1 MKVIRQLERVPYQA
15 GAPRSPPVAPP
26 PTIAQQLA
34 AKQREISVAEFFER
48 NRQILGFD
56 NPSRALLTTVKEAV
70 DNAADVCDE
79 ARVPPDIL
87 IEIAKEGEDRLKVA
101 VTDNGPGILRKEIPN
116 VFARLLYG
124 SRFHSN
130 RQARGQQGI
139 GISAAV
145 LYANLT
151 TARPAHIISKV
162 EEEEAAHVLDLFI
175 DTQKNQPR
183 VAAEDLVL
191 WDRPHGTRIELVI
204 KARYQ
209 RGRQSPYE
217 YLRGTAIVN
226 PHARL
231 VLVEPDGT
239 RVTFDRAAQELPPL
253 AKETLPHPY
262 GLELGELGYLLK
274 ATRRPSVGE
283 FLAKDLAGVSPRAA
297 RDVLE
302 RSGLA
307 AKVAPASVTGE
318 AQERLLKALHE
329 APLVAP
335 SADCLSPIG
344 SLLIKRGLRN
354 VLGELRPEFFAPP
367 VSRPPK
373 VHAGFPFL
381 VEVGLVYGGGL
392 PADQPVQILRFA
404 NRVPLLFQQGAC
416 AITTAIA
423 NLDWRRYGLDQK
435 GGSGVPV
442 GPAVILVHL
451 ASTKVPFTSEA
462 KEAVA
467 EDPEIDKELTLA
479 FQTAARHLRTH
490 ISRQSRRAF
499 AGEKFAIIQRILP
512 KLAEKTSHLVG
523 KPTPDLTPVIT
534 RIMDVVNVESAVA
547 SAPDGVRVGV
557 EITNYTPRARVLE
570 LFVEVPPD
578 EFALAA
584 FDPAPDGTEPGLGRA
599 WWTLPKLA
607 PNGRAK
613 LEAKFPP
620 KTDLDASDL
629 DWYVAG
635 IDESH
640 VLGADPLP
648 GDWDV
653 RLPRTIVEAAESAAA
668 EEAAATADGEV
679 DYDAAESSAGTSE
692 DE

>member
-1 MKVIRQLERVPYQA
+1 M
-15 GAPRSPPVAPP
+15 SPT

-56 NPSRALLTTVKEAV
+56 NPQRALLTTVKEAV
-70 DNAADVCDE
+70 DNSLDASDE
-79 ARVPPDIL
+79 ARILPDVL
-87 IEIAKEGEDRLKVA
+87 VEIGKEGEDRLRVA
-101 VTDNGPGILRKEIPN
+101 VTDTGPGILRREIPN

-151 TARPAHIISKV
+151 TARPARVISKV
-162 EEEEAAHVLDLFI
+162 EEEEAAHVLELVI

-183 VAAEDLVL
+183 VVSEDLLL
-191 WDRPHGTRIELVI
+191 WDSPHGTRVELVL
-204 KARYQ
+204 KARYV

-226 PHARL
+226 PHARI

-239 RVTFDRAAQELPPL
+239 RVTFERASSDLPPV
-253 AKETLPHPY
+253 ANETLPHPY

-274 ATRRPSVGE
+274 ASKRTNLVE
-283 FLAKDLAGVSPRAA
+283 FLTKDLQGVSQRAA
-297 RDVLE
+297 RELLA
-302 RSGLA
+302 SAGL
-307 AKVAPASVTGE
+307 KPTGTPASVSGDD
-318 AQERLLKALHE
+318 QDRLLRAVHD
-329 APLVAP
+329 APLIAP
-335 SADCLSPIG
+335 SPEGLSPIG
-344 SLLIKRGLRN
+344 SMLIKRGLRN
-354 VLGELRPEFFAPP
+354 VLGDLRPEFFAPP

-373 VHAGFPFL
+373 VHGGFPFM
-381 VEVGLVYGGGL
+381 VEVGLVYGGAL
-392 PADQPVQILRFA
+392 PADQPIQILRFA

-416 AITTAIA
+416 AITNAVT

-435 GGSGVPV
+435 GGSGLPS
-442 GPAVILVHL
+442 GPALVLVHV

-479 FQTAARHLRTH
+479 LQAAARHLRTH
-490 ISRQSRRAF
+490 ISRKSRRDF

-512 KLAEKTSHLVG
+512 RLADKTSHLVG
-523 KPTPDLTPVIT
+523 KPVPDLTPVVT
-534 RIMDVVNVESAVA
+534 RIMDIVNLDATFASEKDAVRGKVEV
-547 SAPDGVRVGV
+547 
-557 EITNYTPRARVLE
+557 TNYTPRPRVLE
-570 LFVEVPPD
+570 LFVEIPPD
-578 EFALAA
+578 VFPLGV
-584 FDPAPDGTEPGLGRA
+584 FDPAPDGTEPELGRA

-607 PNGRAK
+607 PNGRTS
-613 LEAKFPP
+613 LSLTFPP
-620 KTDLDASDL
+620 KTDVETNDL

-635 IDESH
+635 IDEAH
-640 VLGADPLP
+640 ILGAEPLP

-653 RLPRTIVEAAESAAA
+653 RLPRTIVEAAEAAA
-668 EEAAATADGEV
+668 ADAAANGATAEEEV
-679 DYDAAESSAGTSE
+679 DYDAAEASAHIRE
-692 DE
+692 EE

>member
-1 MKVIRQLERVPYQA
+1 M
-15 GAPRSPPVAPP
+15 APP

-56 NPSRALLTTVKEAV
+56 NPQRSLLTTVKEGV
-70 DNAADVCDE
+70 DNAIDACDE
-79 ARVPPDIL
+79 AGIL
-87 IEIAKEGEDRLKVA
+87 AEVTIEVSKEGEDRLRVA
-101 VTDNGPGILRKEIPN
+101 ISDNGPGILRKEIPN

-151 TARPAHIISKV
+151 TARPAHITSKV
-162 EEEEAAHVLDLFI
+162 EEEEAAHVLDLVI
-175 DTQKNQPR
+175 DTQKNQPKI
-183 VAAEDLVL
+183 VAEDLVL
-191 WDRPHGTRIELVI
+191 WDRPHGTRVELVI
-204 KARYQ
+204 KARYI

-226 PHARL
+226 PHARI

-239 RVTFDRAAQELPPL
+239 RVTFERATQEMP
-253 AKETLPHPY
+253 AVGKESLPHPY

-274 ATRRPSVGE
+274 ATRRPSLGE
-283 FLAKDLAGVSPRAA
+283 FLSKDLAGVSPRSA
-297 RDVLE
+297 REVFQKA
-302 RSGLA
+302 GLR
-307 AKVAPASVTGE
+307 PGQNPSSIQGE
-318 AQERLLKALHE
+318 DQEKLLKALHE
-329 APLVAP
+329 VPLVAP
-335 SADCLSPIG
+335 SAECLSPIG
-344 SLLIKRGLRN
+344 ATLIKRGLRN
-354 VLGELRPEFFAPP
+354 VLGELRPEFYAPP

-373 VHAGFPFL
+373 VRGGFPFM

-392 PADQPVQILRFA
+392 PPDQPVQILRFA

-416 AITTAIA
+416 AITNAIS
-423 NLDWRRYGLDQK
+423 NLDWRRYGLEQK
-435 GGSGVPV
+435 GGSGIPS
-442 GPAVILVHL
+442 GPAVLLVHV
-451 ASTKVPFTSEA
+451 ASTKIPFTSEA

-479 FQTAARHLRTH
+479 LQASARHLRTH
-490 ISRQSRRAF
+490 ISRKSRRDF
-499 AGEKFAIIQRILP
+499 ASDKFAIIQRILP

-523 KPTPDLTPVIT
+523 KPIPDLTPVIT
-534 RIMDVVNVESAVA
+534 RIMDVVNVETQLVSGE
-547 SAPDGVRVGV
+547 DGVRMPV
-557 EITNYTPRARVLE
+557 EVTNYTPRSRVLE
-570 LFVEVPPD
+570 LFVEIPPE
-578 EFALAA
+578 EFALAK
-584 FDPAPDGTEPGLGRA
+584 FEPAPEGTEPALGRA
-599 WWTLPKLA
+599 WWTLPKLV
-607 PNGRAK
+607 PSGRTK
-613 LEAKFPP
+613 LEVTFPA
-620 KTDLDASDL
+620 KTDVEASDF

-653 RLPRTIVEAAESAAA
+653 RLPRTIVEAAEAAAA
-668 EEAAATADGEV
+668 ESALDAEAGEV
-679 DYDAAESSAGTSE
+679 DYDAAESSAHAS
-692 DE
+692 DEE

>member
-1 MKVIRQLERVPYQA
+1 V
-15 GAPRSPPVAPP
+15 VAPP

-56 NPSRALLTTVKEAV
+56 NPQRSLLTTVKEGV
-70 DNAADVCDE
+70 DNILDAAEE
-79 ARVPPDIL
+79 ANIL
-87 IEIAKEGEDRLKVA
+87 PEVLVEISKEGEDRLRVA
-101 VTDNGPGILRKEIPN
+101 VSDNGPGILRKEIPN

-162 EEEEAAHVLDLFI
+162 EEEEAAHVLDLII

-183 VAAEDLVL
+183 VVAEDLVL
-191 WDRPHGTRIELVI
+191 WDRPHGTRVELVI
-204 KARYQ
+204 KARYV

-226 PHARL
+226 PHARI

-239 RVTFDRAAQELPPL
+239 RVTFERAAQEMPPA

-274 ATRRPSVGE
+274 ATRRPTLGE
-283 FLAKDLAGVSPRAA
+283 FLSKDLSGVSARATKE
-297 RDVLE
+297 VFE
-302 RSGLA
+302 RCSLRPLT
-307 AKVAPASVTGE
+307 APASIQGE
-318 AQERLLKALHE
+318 SQERLLAALHE
-329 APLVAP
+329 VPLVAP
-335 SADCLSPIG
+335 SAESLSPIG
-344 SLLIKRGLRN
+344 AMLIKRGLRN
-354 VLGELRPEFFAPP
+354 VLGELRPEFYAPP

-373 VHAGFPFL
+373 VRGGFPFM

-392 PADQPVQILRFA
+392 PPDQPIQILRFA
-404 NRVPLLFQQGAC
+404 NRVPLLFQQGGC
-416 AITTAIA
+416 AITTAIT
-423 NLDWRRYGLDQK
+423 NMDWRRYGLEQK
-435 GGSGVPV
+435 GGSGIPS
-442 GPAVILVHL
+442 GPAVILVHV
-451 ASTKVPFTSEA
+451 ASTKIPFTSEA
-462 KEAVA
+462 KEAIA
-467 EDPEIDKELTLA
+467 EDPEIDKELTLSLQA
-479 FQTAARHLRTH
+479 AARHLRAH
-490 ISRQSRRAF
+490 ISRKSRRDF
-499 AGEKFAIIQRILP
+499 ASDKFAIIQRILP

-523 KPTPDLTPVIT
+523 KPIPDLTPVIT
-534 RIMDVVNVESAVA
+534 RIMDVVNVETQLVSDTA
-547 SAPDGVRVGV
+547 GVRVPV
-557 EITNYTPRARVLE
+557 EVTNYTPRPRVLE
-570 LFVEVPPD
+570 LFVEIPPE
-578 EFALAA
+578 EFALAT
-584 FDPAPDGTEPGLGRA
+584 FDPAPEGTEVALGRA
-599 WWTLPKLA
+599 WWTLPKLV
-607 PNGRAK
+607 PNGRTT
-613 LEAKFPP
+613 LEVRFPA
-620 KTDLDASDL
+620 KTDVDASDF

-653 RLPRTIVEAAESAAA
+653 RLPRTIVEAAEAAAA
-668 EEAAATADGEV
+668 ESAAGVDDGEV
-679 DYDAAESSAGTSE
+679 DYDAAESSAHAS
-692 DE
+692 DEE

>member
-1 MKVIRQLERVPYQA
+1 V
-15 GAPRSPPVAPP
+15 SP

-56 NPSRALLTTVKEAV
+56 NPQRALLTTVKEGV
-70 DNAADVCDE
+70 DNSLDASEE
-79 ARVPPDIL
+79 AGIFPEVL
-87 IEIAKEGEDRLKVA
+87 VEIAKEGEDRLRVA
-101 VTDNGPGILRKEIPN
+101 ITDNGPGILRREIPN

-145 LYANLT
+145 LFANLT
-151 TARPAHIISKV
+151 TARPAHITSKV
-162 EEEEAAHVLDLFI
+162 EEEEAAHVLDLVI

-183 VAAEDLVL
+183 VVTEDLAL
-191 WDRPHGTRIELVI
+191 WDRPHGTRIELVLR
-204 KARYQ
+204 ARYV

-226 PHARL
+226 PHARIT
-231 VLVEPDGT
+231 LVEPDGT
-239 RVTFDRAAQELPPL
+239 RVTFERAAQELPP
-253 AKETLPHPY
+253 AAREILPHPY
-262 GLELGELGYLLK
+262 GLELGELGYFLK
-274 ATRRPSVGE
+274 GTKRPTLGE
-283 FLAKDLAGVSPRAA
+283 FLAKDLSGVSARAS
-297 RDVLE
+297 RDVLAAA
-302 RSGLA
+302 GLRA
-307 AKVAPASVTGE
+307 SATPASVTGE
-318 AQERLLKALHE
+318 AQERLLTALHA

-335 SADCLSPIG
+335 SSECLSPIG
-344 SLLIKRGLRN
+344 SMLIKRGLRN

-373 VHAGFPFL
+373 VRGGFPFM
-381 VEVGLVYGGGL
+381 VEVGLVYGGAL

-416 AITTAIA
+416 AITNAIA
-423 NLDWRRYGLDQK
+423 SMDWRRYGLDQK

-442 GPAVILVHL
+442 GPALVLVHV
-451 ASTKVPFTSEA
+451 ASTKIPFTSEA

-479 FQTAARHLRTH
+479 LQAAARHLRTH
-490 ISRQSRRAF
+490 LSRRSRRDF

-523 KPTPDLTPVIT
+523 RPVPDLTPVIT
-534 RIMDVVNVESAVA
+534 RIMDVVNVETAVE
-547 SAPDGVRVGV
+547 STKTGVRVPV

-578 EFALAA
+578 EFARAT
-584 FDPAPDGTEPGLGRA
+584 FDPAPDGTDGALGRA
-599 WWTLPKLA
+599 WWTLPKLV
-607 PNGRAK
+607 PNGRTK
-613 LEAKFPP
+613 LAIALPAGAEV
-620 KTDLDASDL
+620 DASDF
-629 DWYVAG
+629 DFYVAG
-635 IDESH
+635 VDEAH

-653 RLPRTIVEAAESAAA
+653 RLPRTIVEAAEAAAA
-668 EEAAATADGEV
+668 EEAASPEEGEV
-679 DYDAAESSAGTSE
+679 DYDAAEAGAHAAD

>member
-1 MKVIRQLERVPYQA
+1 V
-15 GAPRSPPVAPP
+15 PP
-26 PTIAQQLA
+26 PTVAQQLA

-56 NPSRALLTTVKEAV
+56 NPSRSLLTTVKEAV
-70 DNAADVCDE
+70 DNSLDICDE
-79 ARVPPDIL
+79 TRIPPDIL
-87 IEIAKEGEDRLKVA
+87 VEIAKEGEDRLRVA

-151 TARPAHIISKV
+151 TARPAHITSKV

-175 DTQKNQPR
+175 DTQRNQPR
-183 VAAEDLVL
+183 IAAEDLVL
-191 WDRPHGTRIELVI
+191 WDRPHGTRVELVI

-239 RVTFDRAAQELPPL
+239 RVTFERAAQELPPL
-253 AKETLPHPY
+253 ATETLPHPY

-274 ATRRPSVGE
+274 ATKRGTLAE

-297 RDVLE
+297 REVLE
-302 RSGLA
+302 KSGLPG
-307 AKVAPASVTGE
+307 KLAPSSIQGE
-318 AQERLLKALHE
+318 AQESLLRVLHE
-329 APLVAP
+329 VPLVAP
-335 SADCLSPIG
+335 SSDCLSPIG

-354 VLGELRPEFFAPP
+354 VLGELRPDFFAPP
-367 VSRPPK
+367 VSRAPR

-392 PADQPVQILRFA
+392 PVDQPVQILRFA

-416 AITTAIA
+416 AITNAIS
-423 NLDWRRYGLDQK
+423 NMDWRRYGLDQK

-479 FQTAARHLRTH
+479 LQSAARHLRTH
-490 ISRQSRRAF
+490 LSRQSRRAF
-499 AGEKFAIIQRILP
+499 ASEKFAIIQRILP
-512 KLAEKTSHLVG
+512 KLAEKTSHLVD

-534 RIMDVVNVESAVA
+534 RIMDVVNVEGTVAATGDAV
-547 SAPDGVRVGV
+547 RETV
-557 EITNYTPRARVLE
+557 EVTNYTPRARVLE
-570 LFVEVPPD
+570 LFVEIPPD

-584 FDPAPDGTEPGLGRA
+584 FDPAPDGTELPLGRA
-599 WWTLPKLA
+599 WWTLPKLV
-607 PNGRAK
+607 PNGRTK
-613 LEAKFPP
+613 LEVRFPP
-620 KTDLDASDL
+620 KTDIEANDL
-629 DWYVAG
+629 DWYIAG
-635 IDESH
+635 IDEAH

-653 RLPRTIVEAAESAAA
+653 RLPRTIIEAAESAAA
-668 EEAAATADGEV
+668 EQAAARADGEV
-679 DYDAAESSAGTSE
+679 DYDAAEAGQGASD

>member
-1 MKVIRQLERVPYQA
+1 M
-15 GAPRSPPVAPP
+15 SPP

-56 NPSRALLTTVKEAV
+56 NPQRALLTTVKEAV
-70 DNAADVCDE
+70 DNSLDASDE
-79 ARVPPDIL
+79 ARILPDVL
-87 IEIAKEGEDRLKVA
+87 VEIGKEGDDRLRVA
-101 VTDNGPGILRKEIPN
+101 VTDTGPGILRREIPN

-151 TARPAHIISKV
+151 TARPARVVSKV
-162 EEEEAAHVLDLFI
+162 EEEEAAHVLELVI

-183 VAAEDLVL
+183 VVSEDLSL
-191 WDRPHGTRIELVI
+191 WDSPHGTRVELVLR
-204 KARYQ
+204 ARYV

-226 PHARL
+226 PHARI

-239 RVTFDRAAQELPPL
+239 RVTFERASSDLPPV

-274 ATRRPSVGE
+274 ASKRPNLVE
-283 FLAKDLAGVSPRAA
+283 FLTKDLQGVSQRAA
-297 RDVLE
+297 REL
-302 RSGLA
+302 LA
-307 AKVAPASVTGE
+307 AAGLKPTGTPASVSGDD
-318 AQERLLKALHE
+318 QERLLRALRD
-329 APLVAP
+329 APLIAP
-335 SADCLSPIG
+335 SPEGLSPIG
-344 SLLIKRGLRN
+344 SMLIKRGLRN
-354 VLGELRPEFFAPP
+354 VLGDLRPEFFAPP

-373 VHAGFPFL
+373 VHGGFPFM
-381 VEVGLVYGGGL
+381 VEVGLVYGGAL

-416 AITTAIA
+416 AITNAIQ
-423 NLDWRRYGLDQK
+423 NLDWRRYGLEQK
-435 GGSGVPV
+435 GGTGLPS
-442 GPAVILVHL
+442 GPALVLVHV

-479 FQTAARHLRTH
+479 LQAAARHLRTH
-490 ISRQSRRAF
+490 ISRKSRRDF
-499 AGEKFAIIQRILP
+499 ASEKFAIIQRILP
-512 KLAEKTSHLVG
+512 RLADKTSHLVG
-523 KPTPDLTPVIT
+523 KPVPDLTPVVT
-534 RIMDVVNVESAVA
+534 RIMDIVNLEVVFASDPNAVRGKVEV
-547 SAPDGVRVGV
+547 
-557 EITNYTPRARVLE
+557 TNYTPRPRVLE
-570 LFVEVPPD
+570 LFVEIPPD
-578 EFALAA
+578 VFPLAV
-584 FDPAPDGTEPGLGRA
+584 FDPAPDGTEAELGRA
-599 WWTLPKLA
+599 WWTLPKLT
-607 PNGRAK
+607 PNGRTSLSLA
-613 LEAKFPP
+613 FPP
-620 KTDLDASDL
+620 KTDVEANDL

-635 IDESH
+635 IDEAH
-640 VLGADPLP
+640 VLGAEPLP

-653 RLPRTIVEAAESAAA
+653 RLPRTIVEAAEAAA
-668 EEAAATADGEV
+668 ADAAAAGVTAEEEV
-679 DYDAAESSAGTSE
+679 DYDAAEASAHIRE
-692 DE
+692 EE

>member
-1 MKVIRQLERVPYQA
+1 VP
-15 GAPRSPPVAPP
+15 PP

-56 NPSRALLTTVKEAV
+56 NPQRSLLTTVKEGV
-70 DNAADVCDE
+70 DNGLDAAEE
-79 ARVPPDIL
+79 AGIL
-87 IEIAKEGEDRLKVA
+87 PEVVVEVSKEGDDRLRVA
-101 VTDNGPGILRKEIPN
+101 ISDNGPGILRKELPN

-162 EEEEAAHVLDLFI
+162 EEEEAAHVLDLVI
-175 DTQKNQPR
+175 DTQKNQPK
-183 VAAEDLVL
+183 VVSEDLVL
-191 WDRPHGTRIELVI
+191 WDRPHGTRVELVL
-204 KARYQ
+204 KARYI

-226 PHARL
+226 PHARI

-239 RVTFDRAAQELPPL
+239 RVTFERAAQEIPPA

-274 ATRRPSVGE
+274 AARRPTVGE
-283 FLAKDLAGVSPRAA
+283 FLSKDLAGVSPRAA
-297 RDVLE
+297 KEVFE
-302 RSGLA
+302 KSGLR
-307 AKVAPASVTGE
+307 ASQSPSSIQGE
-318 AQERLLKALHE
+318 TQERLLAALH
-329 APLVAP
+329 AVSLVAP
-335 SADCLSPIG
+335 SADSLSPIG
-344 SLLIKRGLRN
+344 AMLIKRGLRN

-373 VHAGFPFL
+373 VRGGFPFM

-416 AITTAIA
+416 AITNAIS

-435 GGSGVPV
+435 GGSGIPS
-442 GPAVILVHL
+442 GPAVILVHV

-479 FQTAARHLRTH
+479 LQAAARHLRTH
-490 ISRQSRRAF
+490 LSRKSRREF
-499 AGEKFAIIQRILP
+499 ASDKFEIILRILP
-512 KLAEKTSHLVG
+512 KLAEKTSRLVG

-534 RIMDVVNVESAVA
+534 RIMDVVNVETHLLGE
-547 SAPDGVRVGV
+547 PGNVRVPV
-557 EITNYTPRARVLE
+557 EITNYTPRPRVLE
-570 LFVEVPPD
+570 LFVEIPPD
-578 EFALAA
+578 EFALAT
-584 FDPAPDGTEPGLGRA
+584 FDPVPDGTEPGLGRA
-599 WWTLPKLA
+599 WWTLPKLV
-607 PNGRAK
+607 PNGRTK
-613 LEAKFPP
+613 LEIKFPA
-620 KTDLDASDL
+620 KTDVEESDF

-653 RLPRTIVEAAESAAA
+653 RLPRTIVEAAEAAAAESAAA
-668 EEAAATADGEV
+668 NEEGEV
-679 DYDAAESSAGTSE
+679 DYDAAESSAPTG
-692 DE
+692 DEE

>member
-1 MKVIRQLERVPYQA
+1 M
-15 GAPRSPPVAPP
+15 PRA

-56 NPSRALLTTVKEAV
+56 NPQRALLTTVKEAV
-70 DNAADVCDE
+70 DNSLDASDE
-79 ARVPPDIL
+79 ARIL
-87 IEIAKEGEDRLKVA
+87 PEVLVEISKEGDDRLRVA
-101 VTDNGPGILRKEIPN
+101 VTDTGPGILRREIPN

-151 TARPAHIISKV
+151 TARPARVASKV
-162 EEEEAAHVLDLFI
+162 EEEEAAHVLELVI

-183 VAAEDLVL
+183 VVTEDVML
-191 WDRPHGTRIELVI
+191 WDSPHGTRVELI
-204 KARYQ
+204 LKARYV

-226 PHARL
+226 PHARI

-239 RVTFDRAAQELPPL
+239 RVTFERASTDLPPI

-274 ATRRPSVGE
+274 ASKRANLVD
-283 FLAKDLAGVSPRAA
+283 FLTKDLQGVSVRAA
-297 RDVLE
+297 RELLTAADLKSNGPPVQV
-302 RSGLA
+302 SGD
-307 AKVAPASVTGE
+307 E
-318 AQERLLKALHE
+318 QDRLLRALHD
-329 APLVAP
+329 APLIAP
-335 SADCLSPIG
+335 SPEGLSPIG
-344 SLLIKRGLRN
+344 SMLIKRGLRN

-373 VHAGFPFL
+373 VHAGFPFM

-392 PADQPVQILRFA
+392 PAEQPVQILRFA

-423 NLDWRRYGLDQK
+423 GLDWRRYGLEQK
-435 GGSGVPV
+435 GGSGIPT
-442 GPAVILVHL
+442 GPALILVHV
-451 ASTKVPFTSEA
+451 ASTKIPFTSEA

-479 FQTAARHLRTH
+479 LQAAARHLRTH
-490 ISRQSRRAF
+490 ISRKSRRDF
-499 AGEKFAIIQRILP
+499 ASEKFAIIQRILP
-512 KLAEKTSHLVG
+512 QLAEKTSHLVG
-523 KPTPDLTPVIT
+523 KPVPDLTPVVT
-534 RIMDVVNVESAVA
+534 RIMDIVNIEVTVVAEK
-547 SAPDGVRVGV
+547 DGVHGKV
-557 EITNYTPRARVLE
+557 EVTNYTPRPRVLE
-570 LFVEVPPD
+570 LFVEIPPD
-578 EFALAA
+578 VYSLAA
-584 FDPAPDGTEPGLGRA
+584 FDPAPDGTEPELGRA
-599 WWTLPKLA
+599 WWTLAKLA
-607 PNGRAK
+607 PNGRTS
-613 LEAKFPP
+613 LSLTFPP
-620 KTDLDASDL
+620 KTDVEANDL

-635 IDESH
+635 IDEAH
-640 VLGADPLP
+640 ILGAEPLP

-653 RLPRTIVEAAESAAA
+653 RLPRTIVEAAEAAA
-668 EEAAATADGEV
+668 ADAAANGTTAEEEV
-679 DYDAAESSAGTSE
+679 DYDAAEASAHASE
-692 DE
+692 EE

>member
-1 MKVIRQLERVPYQA
+1 MT
-15 GAPRSPPVAPP
+15 PP

-56 NPSRALLTTVKEAV
+56 NPQRALLTTVKEGV
-70 DNAADVCDE
+70 DNSLDAAEE
-79 ARVPPDIL
+79 ARVLPEVQV
-87 IEIAKEGEDRLKVA
+87 EISKESEERVRVA
-101 VTDNGPGILRKEIPN
+101 ITDNGPGILRKEIPN

-151 TARPAHIISKV
+151 TARPAHITSKV
-162 EEEEAAHVLDLFI
+162 EEEEAAHVLDLVI

-183 VAAEDLVL
+183 VVNEDVAL
-191 WDRPHGTRIELVI
+191 WDREHGTRVELVL
-204 KARYQ
+204 KARYI

-226 PHARL
+226 PHARI

-239 RVTFDRAAQELPPL
+239 RVTFERAAQELPVL

-274 ATRRPSVGE
+274 ATRRPNLGE
-283 FLAKDLAGVSPRAA
+283 FLSKDLAGVAPRGA
-297 RDVLE
+297 RE
-302 RSGLA
+302 IFEKSGLRPTRP
-307 AKVAPASVTGE
+307 PASIQGVE
-318 AQERLLKALHE
+318 QEKLLAALHE
-329 APLVAP
+329 VPLVAP
-335 SADCLSPIG
+335 SGECLSPIG
-344 SLLIKRGLRN
+344 AVLIKRGLRN
-354 VLGELRPEFFAPP
+354 VLGELRPEFYAPP

-373 VHAGFPFL
+373 VRGGFPFM
-381 VEVGLVYGGGL
+381 VEIGLVYGGGL
-392 PADQPVQILRFA
+392 PPDQPVQILRFA

-416 AITTAIA
+416 AITNAIS
-423 NLDWRRYGLDQK
+423 NLDWRRYGLEQK
-435 GGSGVPV
+435 GGSGLPS
-442 GPAVILVHL
+442 GPAVILVHV
-451 ASTKVPFTSEA
+451 ASTKIPFTSEA

-479 FQTAARHLRTH
+479 LQAAARHLRAH
-490 ISRQSRRAF
+490 ISRMSRRNF
-499 AGEKFAIIQRILP
+499 ASDKFAIIQRILP
-512 KLAEKTSHLVG
+512 KLAEKTSDLVG
-523 KPTPDLTPVIT
+523 KPAPDLTPVIT
-534 RIMDVVNVESAVA
+534 RIMDVVNVETRLTSE
-547 SAPDGVRVGV
+547 GGEVRMPV
-557 EITNYTPRARVLE
+557 EVTNYTPRPRVLE
-570 LFVEVPPD
+570 LFVEIPPD
-578 EFALAA
+578 EFAVATFA
-584 FDPAPDGTEPGLGRA
+584 PAPEGTEPGLGRA

-607 PNGRAK
+607 PNERAQI
-613 LEAKFPP
+613 EVKFPP
-620 KTDLDASDL
+620 KTDVDQSDL

-635 IDESH
+635 IDEAH

-653 RLPRTIVEAAESAAA
+653 RLPRTIVEAAEAAAA
-668 EEAAATADGEV
+668 ESTASPDEEEV
-679 DYDAAESSAGTSE
+679 DYDAAESGAPAS
-692 DE
+692 DEE